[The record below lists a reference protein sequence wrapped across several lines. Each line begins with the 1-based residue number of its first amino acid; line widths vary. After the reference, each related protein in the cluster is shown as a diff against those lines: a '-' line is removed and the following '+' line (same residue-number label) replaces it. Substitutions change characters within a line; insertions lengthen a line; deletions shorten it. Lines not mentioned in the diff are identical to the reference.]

1 MKRKYFK
8 YIVMFGLC
16 LMVLAGCSRKTDVQ
30 PESTEAPTAEVE
42 VKSGT
47 TIEDGVLLVGISSS
61 PYITEDEDGKVEGF
75 EIDLAKAIGELTF
88 LDVKFIKM
96 KYTGIY
102 AELDTSTFDCV
113 ISGIAISDT
122 VDEVYD
128 FSASYY
134 TDENGNELAA
144 VVKSG
149 NNKLLNVLNKSIA
162 ILRNNG
168 KLDEL
173 NEKWFPVEETTRG
186 EEISFRMKIDKRL

>member
-1 MKRKYFK
+1 MKMFK
-8 YIVMFGLC
+8 RMLALVMALA
-16 LMVLAGCSRKTDVQ
+16 MVFALAACSGGDKD
-30 PESTEAPTAEVE
+30 
-42 VKSGT
+42 KNNGT
-47 TIEDGVLLVGISSS
+47 GSDNSLQAIKDRGVLRVGVK
-61 PYITEDEDGKVEGF
+61 EDVPNFGMRNTSTNEIEGF

-88 LDVKFIKM
+88 LDVRFIKM

-102 AELDTSTFDCV
+102 AELDTSAFDCV

-162 ILRNNG
+162 ILSNNG

-186 EEISFRMKIDKRL
+186 EE

>member
-1 MKRKYFK
+1 
-8 YIVMFGLC
+8 
-16 LMVLAGCSRKTDVQ
+16 
-30 PESTEAPTAEVE
+30 
-42 VKSGT
+42 
-47 TIEDGVLLVGISSS
+47 
-61 PYITEDEDGKVEGF
+61 
-75 EIDLAKAIGELTF
+75 
-88 LDVKFIKM
+88 M

-102 AELDTSTFDCV
+102 AELDTSAFDCV
-113 ISGIAISDT
+113 ISGIAISDI

-186 EEISFRMKIDKRL
+186 EE

>member
-1 MKRKYFK
+1 MKSR
-8 YIVMFGLC
+8 YIKFITLLLC
-16 LMVLAGCSRKTDVQ
+16 TLALCMTALAGCSKKTDAQ

-47 TIEDGVLLVGISSS
+47 TIEDGILLVGISSS
-61 PYITEDEDGKVEGF
+61 PYIDEAEDGKVEGF

-88 LDVKFIKM
+88 LDVRFIKM

-102 AELDTSTFDCV
+102 AELDTSAFDCV

-186 EEISFRMKIDKRL
+186 EE